1 MPHDIMCCAAAVVVA
16 MVAHRRRTRRNQRLT
31 EMEHERDVHAILAQR
46 EIESQAERRRAEVQ
60 ARHDGEV
67 ERVLLQQRQAF
78 QEENGANIE
87 EFRQGAVPEFLR
99 HFVRSGRV
107 NIAVLGSPGAGR
119 TSFISA
125 LGGVKKVAA
134 YAKVG
139 AEECARGPTPYV
151 TESGDVLWDLPA
163 IDRQDLSYLRF
174 FDVAVL
180 VTMDH
185 YTETESTFERAL
197 ERFQVP
203 CLCVRNKVDL
213 ALEWIRQEADD
224 QGRALEDERTQALEQ
239 ETLQELRR
247 LFRHEHGSDHVYL
260 VSSKLEHR
268 SAFDFDR
275 FRRDLWIAV
284 QNSQAERTCPVCL
297 EWFAEF
303 GGPEQCKRRVS
314 VCHHSWC
321 LQCDGHGIRC
331 CPVCRRV
338 VQ

>member
-1 MPHDIMCCAAAVVVA
+1 MECEPDVRARFAQSEVEY
-16 MVAHRRRTRRNQRLT
+16 RTATGRWN
-31 EMEHERDVHAILAQR
+31 
-46 EIESQAERRRAEVQ
+46 AEVQ

-67 ERVLLQQRQAF
+67 ERFLLQQRQAF
-78 QEENGANIE
+78 QEENGAKVQ
-87 EFRQGAVPEFLR
+87 EFRQDAVPEFLR
-99 HFVRSGRV
+99 PFVRSGRV

-119 TSFISA
+119 TSFIGA
-125 LGGVKKVAA
+125 LGGVKV
-134 YAKVG
+134 VG
-139 AEECARGPTPYV
+139 AEECARGPYV

-163 IDRQDLSYLRF
+163 SDRQDLSYLRF

-180 VTMDH
+180 VTTFH
-185 YTETESTFERAL
+185 CTEAASAFERAL
-197 ERFQVP
+197 EGFRVP
-203 CLCVRNKVDL
+203 CFCVGNKVDL
-213 ALEWIRQEADD
+213 VLERTRQEAE
-224 QGRALEDERTQALEQ
+224 GRALEDERMQALEQ

-247 LFRHEHGSDHVYL
+247 LLRHEHGSDHVYL

-284 QNSQAERTCPVCL
+284 QNSRAERTCPVCL

-321 LQCDGHGIRC
+321 HQCDGHGIRC

-338 VQ
+338 LQ

>member
-1 MPHDIMCCAAAVVVA
+1 MEREQDL
-16 MVAHRRRTRRNQRLT
+16 HRERDLRREPDLRERLAQCEIDARAGTARRN
-31 EMEHERDVHAILAQR
+31 
-46 EIESQAERRRAEVQ
+46 AEVQ
-60 ARHDGEV
+60 ARHDEEV
-67 ERVLLQQRQAF
+67 ERFLLQQRQAF

-87 EFRQGAVPEFLR
+87 EFRQDAVPEFLR

-119 TSFISA
+119 TSLISA
-125 LGGVKKVAA
+125 HGGVKKVAA
-134 YAKVG
+134 CAKVG
-139 AEECARGPTPYV
+139 AEECARRPTPYV

-163 IDRQDLSYLRF
+163 SDRQDLSYLRF

-180 VTMDH
+180 VTMGD
-185 YTETESTFERAL
+185 YTEAESALERAL

-224 QGRALEDERTQALEQ
+224 QGRALEDERTQSLEQ
-239 ETLQELRR
+239 ETLQELRT
-247 LFRHEHGSDHVYL
+247 LFRHQHGSDHVYL

-284 QNSQAERTCPVCL
+284 QNFQAERTCSICL
-297 EWFAEF
+297 ELFAEF

-321 LQCDGHGIRC
+321 HQCDGHGIRC

-338 VQ
+338 LQ